1 MTQKRS
7 DENMATPFLKVYDA
21 FLARIT
27 ADEWTLEEELAI
39 VERDWQELLKMAI
52 ARFKYPR
59 VSLEFEEVSAADIE
73 DSAPQLKIYQFKND
87 LTNAE
92 IQVLATIMKHEWIR
106 RCVASWEHIGT
117 LYTSKDFSAANHLD
131 KLNDLESNVRREVDE
146 AIDIYDKSRGNVPA
160 TIFRQLAGKRQS
172 Y

>member
-1 MTQKRS
+1 
-7 DENMATPFLKVYDA
+7 MATPFIKVYDA

-59 VSLEFEEVSAADIE
+59 VSLEYEEVTDAAIPDE
-73 DSAPQLKIYQFKND
+73 APQLKIYQFTEDLGND
-87 LTNAE
+87 E
-92 IQVLATIMKHEWIR
+92 IQMLAVYMKHEWIK
-106 RCVASWEHIGT
+106 RCVADVNHISM

-131 KLNDLESNVRREVDE
+131 KLNDLSAATMKEVAEQES
-146 AIDIYDKSRGNVPA
+146 IYDRSRGKAPSE
-160 TIFRQLAGKRQS
+160 IFRRLAGKKHSSRRNV
-172 Y
+172 

>member
-1 MTQKRS
+1 
-7 DENMATPFLKVYDA
+7 MATPFLKVYDA

-59 VSLEFEEVSAADIE
+59 VSLDYEEVCM
-73 DSAPQLKIYQFKND
+73 DSPDPIAPQFNIYQFKDD
-87 LTNAE
+87 LTNDE
-92 IQVLATIMKHEWIR
+92 IQLLAVYMKHEWIK
-106 RCVASWEHIGT
+106 RCVASWEHIGQ

-131 KLNDLESNVRREVDE
+131 KLNDLEASVLREVNKQQ
-146 AIDIYDKSRGNVPA
+146 DIYDRSRGKAPA
-160 TIFRQLAGKRQS
+160 EIFGRLAGKKR
-172 Y
+172 YN

>member
-1 MTQKRS
+1 
-7 DENMATPFLKVYDA
+7 MATPFLKVYDA

-59 VSLEFEEVSAADIE
+59 VSLDFEEVSPAE
-73 DSAPQLKIYQFKND
+73 DDPSQLKIYQFSED
-87 LTNAE
+87 LTNDE
-92 IQVLATIMKHEWIR
+92 IQLLAVYMKHEWIK
-106 RCVASWEHIGT
+106 RCVASWEHIGQ

-131 KLNDLESNVRREVDE
+131 KLNDLAAYTLKEVE
-146 AIDIYDKSRGNVPA
+146 EQQDIYDRSRGKAPA
-160 TIFRQLAGKRQS
+160 EIFRKLAGKRQS
-172 Y
+172 S

>member
-1 MTQKRS
+1 
-7 DENMATPFLKVYDA
+7 MATPFLKVYDA

-59 VSLEFEEVSAADIE
+59 VSLDFEELTNAAE
-73 DSAPQLKIYQFKND
+73 DSSELKIYQFKDDLAND
-87 LTNAE
+87 E
-92 IQVLATIMKHEWIR
+92 IQLLALYMKHEWIK
-106 RCVASWEHIGT
+106 RCVASWDHIGQ

-131 KLNDLESNVRREVDE
+131 KLNELEARVQREVNE
-146 AIDIYDKSRGNVPA
+146 QQDIYDRSRGKAPA
-160 TIFRQLAGKRQS
+160 EIFRKLAGKR
-172 Y
+172 YAN

>member
-1 MTQKRS
+1 
-7 DENMATPFLKVYDA
+7 MATPFLKVYDA

-59 VSLEFEEVSAADIE
+59 VSLDFEEVSDTAE
-73 DSAPQLKIYQFKND
+73 DAPQLKIYQFKEDLSND
-87 LTNAE
+87 E
-92 IQVLATIMKHEWIR
+92 IQLLAMYMKHEWIK
-106 RCVASWEHIGT
+106 RCVASWEHIGQ

-131 KLNDLESNVRREVDE
+131 KLNDLEFNVKREVE
-146 AIDIYDKSRGNVPA
+146 EQQDIYDRSRGKTPSE
-160 TIFRQLAGKRQS
+160 IFRKLAGKRRS
-172 Y
+172 N